1 MVETKDRTGQN
12 FKMGEARYIECLP
25 AGGSEAEIYKVLRT
39 RRGGGGA
46 STESLWLSLQGGVRI
61 LCKGYRA
68 GFYEILKAA
77 SPCSDACVNVFMG
90 RQLLAGS
97 VVATEGGRGRGR
109 SGGNG

>member
-1 MVETKDRTGQN
+1 
-12 FKMGEARYIECLP
+12 MGEARTIAGLP
-25 AGGSEAEIYKVLRT
+25 ARGSEAEIYKVLRT

-46 STESLWLSLQGGVRI
+46 LTEPLWLSLQGGVRI

-77 SPCSDACVNVFMG
+77 SPYSDACVNVFMG

-97 VVATEGGRGRGR
+97 VVATEGGRGR